1 MGYPP
6 VHIKDMVYCLLWP
19 NKSPEKKKGRLENY

>member
-1 MGYPP
+1 MGYPL

-19 NKSPEKKKGRLENY
+19 NKSPEKEGRLENY